1 MAAAEL
7 QCKLCG
13 LWAAFSREFAS
24 PCNFLA
30 SKIGKLHR
38 ELYVN
43 CAWLAIKHST
53 ARVLTRFAKLRKTSC
68 DSTWYTVSRNV
79 TRYCRKNCVSYRWT
93 VIRSTSSLISSAYY
107 HGKKED
113 KGRSLSV
120 CSINGNFLIIS
131 APSVGVRSDGSR
143 FTYVHTQAS
152 ISFFCYFGSQ
162 TTTPVHYWMPIVIVP
177 DLSID
182 SRASAILAHSTR
194 YHILPVIAQLQR
206 PCWSSHV

>member
-1 MAAAEL
+1 M
-7 QCKLCG
+7 
-13 LWAAFSREFAS
+13 
-24 PCNFLA
+24 
-30 SKIGKLHR
+30 
-38 ELYVN
+38 
-43 CAWLAIKHST
+43 
-53 ARVLTRFAKLRKTSC
+53 LTRFAKLRKTSC

-79 TRYCRKNCVSYRWT
+79 TRYCRKNCVSYRRT
-93 VIRSTSSLISSAYY
+93 VIWSTSSLISSAYY
-107 HGKKED
+107 RERKED

-143 FTYVHTQAS
+143 FTYVHTQAP
-152 ISFFCYFGSQ
+152 ISFFCHFGSQ

-194 YHILPVIAQLQR
+194 YHILPRNRAVTATVLIVTRVIGSLR
-206 PCWSSHV
+206 LYIGIHSSVRFRIRSYRKYCRIPSNLR